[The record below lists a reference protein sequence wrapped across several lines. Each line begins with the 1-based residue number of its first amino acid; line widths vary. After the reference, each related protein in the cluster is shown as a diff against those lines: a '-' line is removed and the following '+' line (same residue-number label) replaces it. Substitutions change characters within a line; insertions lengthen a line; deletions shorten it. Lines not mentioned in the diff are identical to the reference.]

1 MVVPAKVAT
10 HKQTGV
16 YVATQKQHS
25 VVPTNPHSTT
35 FDPPEEILDHFPEL
49 SIEDCLSALH
59 TDFQCYTDESWF
71 PEDDDVYEL
80 TEQMFKSLRYKL
92 SGYCIRG

>member
-10 HKQTGV
+10 QQQTVV
-16 YVATQKQHS
+16 YAATSNLHYA
-25 VVPTNPHSTT
+25 VPTNPHSTT

-49 SIEDCLSALH
+49 SIKDCMNALE

-71 PEDDDVYEL
+71 PESGDEEEL
-80 TEQMFKSLRYKL
+80 TRNMFKSLRYKL
-92 SGYCIRG
+92 SGYSK

>member
-1 MVVPAKVAT
+1 MVVPAKVVT
-10 HKQTGV
+10 QQQTVV
-16 YVATQKQHS
+16 YVALSNLHS
-25 VVPTNPHSTT
+25 VVVTDRFRS
-35 FDPPEEILDHFPEL
+35 DPAPEEVLDHFPEL
-49 SIEDCLSALH
+49 SIEECLSALH

-71 PEDDDVYEL
+71 PESGDETEL